1 MNLNNRIKKLEG
13 RAGLTDAESVGIV
26 IIDAVH
32 RGSDGQIRSRPSH
45 AMFVGENIGH
55 LRAHDGETETQ
66 FSTRARAYLDHHK
79 ATKEAA
85 K

>member
-1 MNLNNRIKKLEG
+1 MNLSNRIKKLEG
-13 RAGLTDAESVGIV
+13 RAGLTPAECVDVV
-26 IIDAVH
+26 IIEGVR

-55 LRAHDGETETQ
+55 LRAYNGETETQ
-66 FSTRARAYLDHHK
+66 FNARARTYLDDHK
-79 ATKEAA
+79 ATKETA